1 MHFIKFSSVIIAFM
15 FLTSTYP
22 QEVFGDWKTVDDDS
36 GVEKSI
42 VEIFEEDGKV
52 FGKVKKIL
60 KEDERDVRCTK
71 CEGEQKD
78 KKVEG
83 MVILKDFSE
92 DGNTYDNGRI
102 TDPEN
107 GKTYDAK
114 IWLKENDHNTL
125 MVRGYVSVFYR
136 TQEWK
141 RVED

>member
-1 MHFIKFSSVIIAFM
+1 MKIILLSISLLSVNLILAQDI
-15 FLTSTYP
+15 
-22 QEVFGDWKTVDDDS
+22 FGDWKTVDDDS

-42 VEIFEEDGKV
+42 VEIYKEEDQV

-60 KEDERDVRCTK
+60 KEDERDRRCSK

-78 KKVEG
+78 QKIEG
-83 MVILKDFSE
+83 MVILESLSKDGE
-92 DGNTYDNGRI
+92 EYTDGRI

-114 IWLKENDHNTL
+114 IWLNDEDPNIL
-125 MVRGYVSVFYR
+125 MVRGYVSLFYR

>member
-1 MHFIKFSSVIIAFM
+1 MKIILLSISLLSVNLILAQDI
-15 FLTSTYP
+15 
-22 QEVFGDWKTVDDDS
+22 FGDWKTVDDDS

-42 VEIFEEDGKV
+42 VEIYKEDDQV

-60 KEDERDVRCTK
+60 KEDERDRRCSK

-78 KKVEG
+78 QKIEG
-83 MVILKDFSE
+83 MVILESLSKDGE
-92 DGNTYDNGRI
+92 EYTDGRI

-114 IWLKENDHNTL
+114 IWLNDEDPNIL
-125 MVRGYVSVFYR
+125 MVRGYVSLFYR

>member
-1 MHFIKFSSVIIAFM
+1 MKIILLSISLLSVNLILAQDI
-15 FLTSTYP
+15 
-22 QEVFGDWKTVDDDS
+22 FGDWKTVDDDS

-42 VEIFEEDGKV
+42 VEIYKEEGQV

-60 KEDERDVRCTK
+60 KEDERDRRCSK

-78 KKVEG
+78 QKIEG
-83 MVILKDFSE
+83 MVILESLTKDGE
-92 DGNTYDNGRI
+92 EYTDGRI

-114 IWLKENDHNTL
+114 IWLNDEDPNIL
-125 MVRGYVSVFYR
+125 MVRGYVSLFYR

>member
-1 MHFIKFSSVIIAFM
+1 MKIILLSISLLSVNLILAQDI
-15 FLTSTYP
+15 S
-22 QEVFGDWKTVDDDS
+22 GDWKTVDDDS

-42 VEIFEEDGKV
+42 VEIYKEEDQV

-60 KEDERDVRCTK
+60 KEDERDIRCSK

-78 KKVEG
+78 QKIEG
-83 MVILKDFSE
+83 MVILESLTKDGE
-92 DGNTYDNGRI
+92 EYTDGRI

-114 IWLKENDHNTL
+114 IWLNDEDPNIL
-125 MVRGYVSVFYR
+125 MVRGYVSLFYR

>member
-1 MHFIKFSSVIIAFM
+1 MKIILLSISLLSVNLILAQDI
-15 FLTSTYP
+15 
-22 QEVFGDWKTVDDDS
+22 FGDWKTVDDDS

-42 VEIFEEDGKV
+42 VEIYKEEGQV

-60 KEDERDVRCTK
+60 KEDERDRRCSK

-78 KKVEG
+78 QKIEG
-83 MVILKDFSE
+83 MVILESLSKDGE
-92 DGNTYDNGRI
+92 EYTDGRI

-114 IWLKENDHNTL
+114 IWLNDEDPNIL
-125 MVRGYVSVFYR
+125 MVRGYVSLFYR